1 MTELLGI
8 DSFLEELNN
17 LENSSVNTTPIN
29 KSNNNIKNSG
39 NNTNVESIDL
49 PNWWVNPTGLSAQP
63 EITPITPESSIISP
77 NIPNNCIQLFNFS
90 DKEEILTEIK
100 KEYLDFS
107 IESHKFNDDEQKRQS
122 YLTWPRNI
130 DTDSWDFK
138 LLAERTL
145 SIPCSTVELVI
156 DKIQYSISITNYH
169 EVFLNTE
176 KTSSNSTSL
185 DRPWSNS
192 NSKDNFHRGNTSNLP
207 FLPGGIKPTNNNSNN
222 NNNNNSITS
231 PIDWVQFWHSKSLL
245 TKPPGLDNG
254 ILDFNQNINNN
265 NNNNSNKNKVK
276 DENDENDDVS
286 LSYTLKDLER
296 EIEEQR
302 KREEVEEEEVYDD
315 QDEQEDQSIEE
326 EDLDELEDIEKTKE
340 EIDDIIK
347 SPQTSEDSKKKNI
360 NNENDKKEKKIEIE
374 IEEETK
380 KKEEESKKE
389 KQWAF
394 LEQKEITSPLS
405 DLINNPAIEYP
416 FDLDSFQKQA
426 IIHMEQGESV
436 FITAHTSAGKTVIA
450 EYAIAMAAKNM
461 TRAIYTSPIKA
472 LSNQKFRDFKNTF
485 NDVGLITGD
494 VSISPSSS
502 CLVLTTEILRS
513 MLYKGAD
520 LIRDIEWVI
529 FDEVHYL
536 NDLDRGVVW
545 EEVIIMLPPYVK
557 MVFLSA
563 TVSNPL
569 EFAQWIGRTKQL
581 PIYVIG
587 TTKRPIPLE
596 HYIHTP
602 SNELFKIVDSSRNFI
617 PSAYSSAYNSL
628 YKSDNNRGGGRG
640 GNQQQQRGGG
650 GGGSSGSGNNISG
663 WSKLINSLKEK
674 QQLPVIIFSFSK
686 NKCQEY
692 AGSLGQS
699 VNLTQGNEKSQIK
712 VFIEQSLGRLCEDD
726 KSLPQ
731 ILQMKELLER
741 GIGVHHGGLLP
752 IVKELVEILF
762 SKSLVKVLFATET
775 FAMGVNMPAK
785 TVVYS
790 STRKHDGVTFRDLIP
805 GEYTQMSGR
814 AGRRGLD
821 KVGTVIITYW
831 KDIPEQATIESMILG
846 TPSRLNSQFRLTYNM
861 ILNLLRVPDFKV
873 EDMIKRSFSEFSS
886 QKELPGIEKQIEKL
900 QQQQKQLAQVDC
912 ILGEPDIDHYFKLFS
927 QAKKYNQHIQNTILN
942 LPNDSHLSVGRV
954 IVLSTGGSN
963 IDDDDDDDNNGVK
976 DEETHDIEKYTIGL
990 ILECKST
997 LIKQYTNTKVERF
1010 FKIFSL
1016 KLKIENDIVLCIG
1029 NEIITT
1035 SSISNVIKKVCNEK
1049 LPLKQSDLKYL
1060 LSVNNNNNNNN
1071 NSTKGGSSESEILIN
1086 SLEQQLLRLIE
1097 EYPLPLGPKSID
1109 PIKQLKLKD
1118 VDFVSAYDHLQSIEK
1133 LIPESKCHKCP
1144 RLHDHYEQTEKRY
1157 QLQYAIR
1164 DAKYTASDENLKL
1177 MPQFNIRLDILH
1189 ELGYIDDDNSVTLK
1203 GRVSREINTC
1213 EDLVITELIFE
1224 NAFINLEPSEVV
1236 AVLSCLIFQ
1245 EKDAVQPSLTPRL
1258 IEAKRNLIITAE
1270 KTYKV
1275 ESEKGLDVSPD
1286 EKLETTLRFGLMQV
1300 VYEWARG
1307 TPFNDICTLTNVLEG
1322 SIVRAI
1328 TRIGE
1333 TCQEVRNA
1341 ARVIGDTKLL
1351 QKMEEAMRL
1360 IKRDI
1365 VFTSSLYV
1373 N

>member
-1 MTELLGI
+1 MIELNI

-17 LENSSVNTTPIN
+17 LENVSSTNTTPVN
-29 KSNNNIKNSG
+29 KPNINIKNNNSSG
-39 NNTNVESIDL
+39 NNTNAELIDL
-49 PNWWVNPTGLSAQP
+49 PSWYVNPTGLSAQP
-63 EITPITPESSIISP
+63 EITSISPQSSIISP
-77 NIPNNCIQLFNFS
+77 TIPNNYIQLFNFS
-90 DKEEILTEIK
+90 DKEEILSDIR

-107 IESHKFNDDEQKRQS
+107 IESHKLNDDNEQKRQS
-122 YLTWPRNI
+122 YLIWPRNI

-192 NSKDNFHRGNTSNLP
+192 ISKDNFHRGNTSNLP
-207 FLPGGIKPTNNNSNN
+207 FLPGGIKSTNNNNHNN
-222 NNNNNSITS
+222 NNQTINDNQT
-231 PIDWVQFWHSKSLL
+231 PIDWTQFWHSKSLL

-254 ILDFNQNINNN
+254 ILDFNENINTNKKDKQQ
-265 NNNNSNKNKVK
+265 NSEEKKEEEEEEEVN
-276 DENDENDDVS
+276 
-286 LSYTLKDLER
+286 LRYTLKDLER

-302 KREEVEEEEVYDD
+302 RKEEAEEAEVYEEDD
-315 QDEQEDQSIEE
+315 EE
-326 EDLDELEDIEKTKE
+326 EDLDIEEEELDELEEIEKTKE

-347 SPQTSEDSKKKNI
+347 SPQPSTSTSKENNNNNKNDDIKKS
-360 NNENDKKEKKIEIE
+360 KIEIE

-380 KKEEESKKE
+380 RKEEESKKE

-405 DLINNPAIEYP
+405 DLITNPAIEYP

-426 IIHMEQGESV
+426 IVHMEQGESV

-536 NDLDRGVVW
+536 NDLERGVVW

-602 SNELFKIVDSSRNFI
+602 SNELFKIVDSSRNFL
-617 PSAYSSAYNSL
+617 PSGYTSAYNSL
-628 YKSDNNRGGGRG
+628 YKTDNNNRGGGGGGGGRG
-640 GNQQQQRGGG
+640 GHNQQQQQRGG
-650 GGGSSGSGNNISG
+650 SNNISG
-663 WSKLINSLKEK
+663 WSKLINTLKDK

-699 VNLTQGNEKSQIK
+699 VNLTQGNEKSQIR

-790 STRKHDGVTFRDLIP
+790 STRKHDGITFRDLIP

-912 ILGEPDIDHYFKLFS
+912 ILGEPDIDHYYKLFS
-927 QAKKYNQHIQNTILN
+927 QAKKYNQQIQNTILN
-942 LPNDSHLSVGRV
+942 LPNDSHLSIGRV
-954 IVLSTGGSN
+954 VVLSTTTTN
-963 IDDDDDDDNNGVK
+963 QVNNNK
-976 DEETHDIEKYTIGL
+976 EDEEDDKEFIENEKYTIGL

-997 LIKQYTNTKVERF
+997 LIKQYTNTKVDRV

-1016 KLKIENDIVLCIG
+1016 KLKIENDIVLCVG
-1029 NEIITT
+1029 NEIIT
-1035 SSISNVIKKVCNEK
+1035 SMGGKEIKKVCNEK
-1049 LPLKQSDLKYL
+1049 LQVKQSDLKSIL
-1060 LSVNNNNNNNN
+1060 A
-1071 NSTKGGSSESEILIN
+1071 GSESGNGESEILIN

-1118 VDFVSAYDHLQSIEK
+1118 VDFVSTYDHLQSIEK

-1258 IEAKRNLIITAE
+1258 EEAKQNLIKTAE
-1270 KTYKV
+1270 KTFKV
-1275 ESEKGLDVSPD
+1275 ESDKGLDVVPD
-1286 EKLETTLRFGLMQV
+1286 DKLETTLRFGLMQV

>member
-1 MTELLGI
+1 MTELNI

-17 LENSSVNTTPIN
+17 LENINPTNPIN
-29 KSNNNIKNSG
+29 KSNSNIKNNNNS

-49 PNWWVNPTGLSAQP
+49 PNWYVNSTGLSAQP
-63 EITPITPESSIISP
+63 EITPIDPQSSIISP

-90 DKEEILTEIK
+90 DKEEILSDIR

-107 IESHKFNDDEQKRQS
+107 IESHKLNDDEQKRQS
-122 YLTWPRNI
+122 YLIWPRNI

-192 NSKDNFHRGNTSNLP
+192 ISKDNFHRGNTSNLP
-207 FLPGGIKPTNNNSNN
+207 FLPGGIKSTNNSITINSNN
-222 NNNNNSITS
+222 NNHQT

-254 ILDFNQNINNN
+254 ILDFNENINKIKKQDEQQE
-265 NNNNSNKNKVK
+265 SQEEK
-276 DENDENDDVS
+276 DDEETEENEVNFR
-286 LSYTLKDLER
+286 YTLKDLER
-296 EIEEQR
+296 EIKEER
-302 KREEVEEEEVYDD
+302 KKEEAEEAEVYEEEDEEGDLDIEEEE
-315 QDEQEDQSIEE
+315 
-326 EDLDELEDIEKTKE
+326 LDELDEIEKTKE

-347 SPQTSEDSKKKNI
+347 SPQSTLPSLKDNNNNNKDDKKKT
-360 NNENDKKEKKIEIE
+360 KIEIE
-374 IEEETK
+374 IEEEAK
-380 KKEEESKKE
+380 RKEEESKKE

-405 DLINNPAIEYP
+405 DLITNPAIEYP

-426 IIHMEQGESV
+426 IVHMEQGESV

-536 NDLDRGVVW
+536 NDLERGVVW

-587 TTKRPIPLE
+587 TTKRPVPLE

-617 PSAYSSAYNSL
+617 PSGYTSAYNSL
-628 YKSDNNRGGGRG
+628 YKTDNNRGGGRG
-640 GNQQQQRGGG
+640 GNQQQQQQRGG
-650 GGGSSGSGNNISG
+650 SNNISG
-663 WSKLINSLKEK
+663 WSKLINTLKDK

-699 VNLTQGNEKSQIK
+699 VNLTQGNEKSQIR

-726 KSLPQ
+726 KGLPQ

-790 STRKHDGVTFRDLIP
+790 STRKHDGITFRDLLP

-912 ILGEPDIDHYFKLFS
+912 ILGEPDIEHYYKLFS
-927 QAKKYNQHIQNTILN
+927 QAKKYNQQIQNTILN
-942 LPNDSHLSVGRV
+942 LPNDNHLGIGRV
-954 IVLSTGGSN
+954 VVLSTINEQDDGN
-963 IDDDDDDDNNGVK
+963 HDDDD
-976 DEETHDIEKYTIGL
+976 EEYENQAFIEKYTIGL

-997 LIKQYTNTKVERF
+997 LIKQYTNTKVDRI

-1016 KLKIENDIVLCIG
+1016 KLKTENDIVLCVG
-1029 NEIITT
+1029 NEIIT
-1035 SSISNVIKKVCNEK
+1035 SSGGKEIKKVCNEK
-1049 LPLKQSDLKYL
+1049 LQLKQSDLKFIL
-1060 LSVNNNNNNNN
+1060 AGSE
-1071 NSTKGGSSESEILIN
+1071 NSGGSESEILIN

-1118 VDFVSAYDHLQSIEK
+1118 VDFVSTYDHLQSIEK

-1177 MPQFNIRLDILH
+1177 MPQFNIRLDVLH
-1189 ELGYIDDDNSVTLK
+1189 ELGYIDQENSVTLK

-1258 IEAKRNLIITAE
+1258 EEAKQNLIKTAE

-1275 ESEKGLDVSPD
+1275 ECDKGLDVVPD
-1286 EKLETTLRFGLMQV
+1286 DKLETTLKFGLMQV

>member
-1 MTELLGI
+1 MTELNI

-17 LENSSVNTTPIN
+17 LENITSTNTTPVN
-29 KSNNNIKNSG
+29 KSNSSIKNNNSN

-49 PNWWVNPTGLSAQP
+49 PNWYVNPTGLSAQP
-63 EITPITPESSIISP
+63 EITPIAPQSSIISP
-77 NIPNNCIQLFNFS
+77 TIPNNCIQLFNFS
-90 DKEEILTEIK
+90 DKEEILSDIR

-107 IESHKFNDDEQKRQS
+107 IESHKLNDDDEQKRQS
-122 YLTWPRNI
+122 YLIWPRNI

-192 NSKDNFHRGNTSNLP
+192 ISKDNFHRGNTSNLP
-207 FLPGGIKPTNNNSNN
+207 FLPGGIKSSNN
-222 NNNNNSITS
+222 NNSTNNNNSANNNNNQT

-245 TKPPGLDNG
+245 VKPPGLDNG
-254 ILDFNQNINNN
+254 ILDFNENINKQF
-265 NNNNSNKNKVK
+265 NKQQQQQQEKEKEKEKEEEEEEEEVN
-276 DENDENDDVS
+276 
-286 LSYTLKDLER
+286 LRYTLKDLER
-296 EIEEQR
+296 EIEEER
-302 KREEVEEEEVYDD
+302 KREEAEEAEVYEDDDQVDDLDIEEEE
-315 QDEQEDQSIEE
+315 
-326 EDLDELEDIEKTKE
+326 LDELDDIEKTKE

-347 SPQTSEDSKKKNI
+347 SPTSSSLSSSTSSTSSTLKDKN
-360 NNENDKKEKKIEIE
+360 KIEIE

-380 KKEEESKKE
+380 RKEEESKKE

-405 DLINNPAIEYP
+405 DLITNPAIEYP

-426 IIHMEQGESV
+426 IVHMEQGESV

-536 NDLDRGVVW
+536 NDLERGVVW

-602 SNELFKIVDSSRNFI
+602 SNELFKIVDSNRNFI
-617 PSAYSSAYNSL
+617 PSGYNSAYNSL
-628 YKSDNNRGGGRG
+628 YKTDNNKGGGRG
-640 GNQQQQRGGG
+640 GHNQQQQRG
-650 GGGSSGSGNNISG
+650 GSGNNISG
-663 WSKLINSLKEK
+663 WSKLINTLKDK

-699 VNLTQGNEKSQIK
+699 VNLTQGNEKSQIR

-790 STRKHDGVTFRDLIP
+790 STRKHDGITFRDLIP

-912 ILGEPDIDHYFKLFS
+912 ILGEPDIDHYYKLFS
-927 QAKKYNQHIQNTILN
+927 QAKKYNQQIQNIILN
-942 LPNDSHLSVGRV
+942 LPNDNHLSIGRV
-954 IVLSTGGSN
+954 VVLSTSLN
-963 IDDDDDDDNNGVK
+963 IEKEVNDHDNNNNDNDDDEIFEN
-976 DEETHDIEKYTIGL
+976 EKYTIGL

-997 LIKQYTNTKVERF
+997 LIKQYTNTKVDRV

-1016 KLKIENDIVLCIG
+1016 KLKIENDIVLCVG
-1029 NEIITT
+1029 NEIIT
-1035 SSISNVIKKVCNEK
+1035 SSGGKEIMKVCNEK
-1049 LPLKQSDLKYL
+1049 LQLKQSDLKSIL
-1060 LSVNNNNNNNN
+1060 AGAES
-1071 NSTKGGSSESEILIN
+1071 GGESEILIN

-1118 VDFVSAYDHLQSIEK
+1118 VDFVSTYDHLQSIEK

-1189 ELGYIDDDNSVTLK
+1189 ELGYIDDENTVTLK

-1236 AVLSCLIFQ
+1236 SVLSCLIFQ

-1258 IEAKRNLIITAE
+1258 EEAKQNLIKTAE

-1275 ESEKGLDVSPD
+1275 ESDKGLDVVPD
-1286 EKLETTLRFGLMQV
+1286 DKLETTLKFGLMQV